1 MSDFDSARWQE
12 MFGLTQAPIPA
23 TAATGDTGLALASTA
38 SPGEGGAGGAGGA
51 GRLKHTRGP
60 WASASNTAG
69 ELRTN
74 TEKSRRVLRPAH
86 QGIARGAAGLTSVA
100 ALMAVLT
107 SWEDRLMAV
116 RDECAYLDGASLRV
130 ARELG
135 RTDTG
140 VGDSIPSARK
150 AGEAG

>member
-12 MFGLTQAPIPA
+12 MFGLGQTRNPA
-23 TAATGDTGLALASTA
+23 TAVTGDTGMALASTT
-38 SPGEGGAGGAGGA
+38 SPGAGGAGT
-51 GRLKHTRGP
+51 LKHSGGP
-60 WASASNTAG
+60 WASASDTAG

-74 TEKSRRVLRPAH
+74 TEKSRRALRSGHEGVA
-86 QGIARGAAGLTSVA
+86 QGAAGLTSVA

-107 SWEDRLMAV
+107 SWEDRLVAV
-116 RDECAYLDGASLRV
+116 RDECAYLDGALLRV
-130 ARELG
+130 AREL
-135 RTDTG
+135 RQTDAG